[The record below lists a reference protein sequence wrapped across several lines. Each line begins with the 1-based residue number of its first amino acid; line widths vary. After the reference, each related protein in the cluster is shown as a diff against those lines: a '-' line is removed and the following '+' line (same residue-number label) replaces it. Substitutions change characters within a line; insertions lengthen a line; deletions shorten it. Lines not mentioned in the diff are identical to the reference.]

1 MQMHPDYDKL
11 SQANEML
18 KKLQPAAAEIARLEE
33 QIADTEKIIR
43 AGTGNTHAQFEIA
56 QRQEQRRVER
66 ENEEMRKVRF
76 GKILPVCVA
85 IHIAFIVA
93 QIILLIA
100 DVRIG
105 VEIGDFSEKIPLT
118 SIVSIIA
125 SVLMFWTVSMMQRA
139 FKNNKRGTGW
149 LVASVIFALN
159 VRDIVGFA
167 HAIVTIVMLVYSE
180 KTRKKTAQIDPSVLD
195 KANSADRAREL
206 ARIKE
211 AKEEKAELEEEL
223 AARRAAYA
231 PVYAQTKKKLAELGI
246 YENDYQHIA
255 YYQAMIYQ
263 ETMKSGRLV
272 DLEWAKFTYIQEK
285 GESQRRRAEAA
296 QEAIRASQM
305 RIDESFRREAE
316 RRERERLISETEKL
330 RESVRD
336 LEKKLD
342 S

>member
-11 SQANEML
+11 SQADEML
-18 KKLQPAAAEIARLEE
+18 KKLQPAAAEIAQLKE
-33 QIADTEKIIR
+33 QIANTEKIIR

-56 QRQEQRRVER
+56 QRREQQRVER
-66 ENEEMRKVRF
+66 ENKEMRKVRF

-100 DVRIG
+100 DVRIDIQ
-105 VEIGDFSEKIPLT
+105 IGELYEKMPLT
-118 SIVSIIA
+118 SIVSVIA

-159 VRDIVGFA
+159 ARDVVGFV
-167 HAIVTIVMLVYSE
+167 HALVTIVMLVYSE
-180 KTRKKTAQIDPSVLD
+180 KTRKKTAQIDQSVLD
-195 KANSADRAREL
+195 KAKAADRARER
-206 ARIKE
+206 ARIEE

-223 AARRAAYA
+223 AERCAAYA

-246 YENDYQHIA
+246 YESDYQHIA
-255 YYQAMIYQ
+255 DYRALIYQ

-272 DLEWAKFTYIQEK
+272 DLEWAQFTYLQEK
-285 GESQRRRAEAA
+285 NERQRRNEEAA
-296 QEAIRASQM
+296 QEAIRVSQM
-305 RIDESFRREAE
+305 RIDESFRRETE
-316 RRERERLISETEKL
+316 RRERERLLYETEKL

>member
-11 SQANEML
+11 SQADEML
-18 KKLQPAAAEIARLEE
+18 KKLQPAAAEIAQLEE
-33 QIADTEKIIR
+33 RIADTEKIIH
-43 AGTGNTHAQFEIA
+43 AGVGNTHARFEIA
-56 QRQEQRRVER
+56 QRQERQRVER

-85 IHIAFIVA
+85 IHIVFIVA

-100 DVRIG
+100 DVRIDIQ
-105 VEIGDFSEKIPLT
+105 IGDLHEKIPLA
-118 SIVSIIA
+118 SIISIIA

-159 VRDIVGFA
+159 ARDVIGFV
-167 HAIVTIVMLVYSE
+167 HALVTIVMLIYSE

-195 KANSADRAREL
+195 KAKAADRASER
-206 ARIKE
+206 ARVNE
-211 AKEEKAELEEEL
+211 AKKEKAELEEKL

-246 YENDYQHIA
+246 YESDYQHIA
-255 YYQAMIYQ
+255 YYQALIYQ

-285 GESQRRRAEAA
+285 NEHQRRREEAA
-296 QEAIRASQM
+296 QEAIRASQI
-305 RIDESFRREAE
+305 RIDESIRRERE

-342 S
+342 N